1 VPVIRSSRLLVV
13 PLICAA
19 LAGGCGG
26 DDDGGSDGTSAT
38 EWADGVC
45 SAISDWTG
53 SIKEATDSLQ
63 GGNLS
68 ESSLKSAGNDISD
81 ATSTFVDDLKGLG
94 KPDTESGDKAKESLD
109 QLGDD
114 IDENVDKIKG
124 AADDVNSAGSAAQA
138 FSTVSAALTSMS
150 QAISSTFQELEQADV
165 GDELKKAFED
175 ADSCKELNQE

>member
-1 VPVIRSSRLLVV
+1 MPVIRSSRLLVV

-26 DDDGGSDGTSAT
+26 DDDGGSGGTSAT

-94 KPDTESGDKAKESLD
+94 KPDTDAGDEAKESIDNLAD
-109 QLGDD
+109 TV
-114 IDENVDKIKG
+114 DENVNKIED
-124 AADDVNSAGSAAQA
+124 AAGDVNSASSAAAA
-138 FSTVSAALTSMS
+138 FSTVSAALTAMT
-150 QAISSTFQELEQADV
+150 QAISSTFQELEQADA
-165 GDELKKAFED
+165 GDELKSAFED
-175 ADSCKELNQE
+175 ADSCKELSQS

>member
-1 VPVIRSSRLLVV
+1 VIRASGLLVV

-26 DDDGGSDGTSAT
+26 DDDSGGGKSAT

-53 SIKEATDSLQ
+53 SIQEATDSLK

-68 ESSLKSAGNDISD
+68 KDNLESAGKDIQD

-94 KPDTESGDKAKESLD
+94 KPETDAGDKAKESIDRLAD
-109 QLGDD
+109 TV
-114 IDENVDKIKG
+114 DENVKKIDD
-124 AADDVNSAGSAAQA
+124 AAGDVNSPSTAAKA
-138 FSTVSAALTSMS
+138 FSTVSASITAMT
-150 QAISSTFQELEQADV
+150 QAISSTFQELDQTDA

-175 ADSCKELNQE
+175 ADSCKELSQD